1 MAVAHEEQRREVV
14 WACAELV
21 RLGLVAGTAG
31 NVTIRIPGTDL
42 IAASP
47 SSVRY
52 DVLAPTDVCIVD
64 LGSGDTVEGFRNPTS
79 ELLMHSAVHRARG
92 ASVGAVIHAHSV
104 AVTALSLLGR
114 GVPPVVDEQVA
125 ILGGEIPLCPHELP
139 GSAALA
145 ERVVEHLGDLRAVI
159 LAHHGM
165 LGVGRDIHQAVAVC
179 HLAERLAEVMLKVL
193 PLGEPRLLPEEAQKL
208 ERAYY
213 ELSSRPVRPL
223 FSA

>member
-1 MAVAHEEQRREVV
+1 VAHDEQRQQVV
-14 WACAELV
+14 WACNELT

-31 NVTIRIPGTDL
+31 NVTIRIPGTEL

-52 DVLAPTDVCIVD
+52 DLLTAADVCIVD
-64 LGSGDTVEGFRNPTS
+64 LGGGDVVEGFRNPTS
-79 ELLMHSAVHRARG
+79 ELLMHAAVHRARG
-92 ASVGAVIHAHSV
+92 ASVGAVIHAHSI

-114 GVPPVVDEQVA
+114 GVPPIVDEQVA

-165 LGVGRDIHQAVAVC
+165 LGVGRDVHQAVAVC
-179 HLAERLAEVMLKVL
+179 HLAERLAEVMLRIL
-193 PLGEPRLLPEEAQKL
+193 PLGEPRPLPEEAQQL

-213 ELSSRPVRPL
+213 ELSSRPPRPL

>member
-1 MAVAHEEQRREVV
+1 MAVAHEEQREQVV
-14 WACAELV
+14 WACNELV

-31 NVTIRIPGTDL
+31 NVTVRIPDTDL

-52 DVLAPTDVCIVD
+52 DVLATTDVCIVD
-64 LGSGDTVEGFRNPTS
+64 LVSGDTVDGFRNPTS
-79 ELLMHSAVHRARG
+79 ELLMHTAVHRARTRI
-92 ASVGAVIHAHSV
+92 GAVIHAHSV

-114 GVPPVVDEQVA
+114 GVPPIVDEQVA

-145 ERVVEHLGDLRAVI
+145 ERVVEYLGDLRAVI

-193 PLGEPRLLPEEAQKL
+193 PLGEPQPLPEEAQKL